1 MALRIPFVH
10 GGDKSINALTGN
22 QCPME
27 WLTLSQT
34 GFQGAARYL
43 LGMRLAIVTIMLLA
57 IAVTDAFITLN
68 HRAEA
73 LLLCLAYGVLA
84 TLAWLWFTRR
94 PPQSIPPVTMT
105 LGLDLLLIGCW
116 LYNTGGYTNPLVSLL
131 LLPLAI
137 ALVLVPLNHA
147 IGLTIGSVLTYTLL
161 MLWHQPISS
170 GPTHDH
176 GANLAQLHLIGMWVT
191 FVLTAVIL
199 VLAVGTLAHQ
209 LRRQQLRLSQSR
221 ETRLRDEQI
230 ISLGLSSAAIAHRLG
245 TPMNTLTLLVE
256 ELKNLPPDADINT
269 DLELMSSQLALCSQH
284 LRQLSASAM
293 QAKLS
298 QLETL
303 SLELWLQRLQESTT
317 LLWPE
322 ANIHWQRPFPPLNV
336 QVDATLDQAVL
347 NLLANAITASPQW
360 VAVSAQ
366 APNANCVEII
376 VEDQGDGLASAL
388 LDSPGASIV
397 NSETGMGVGLFLS
410 NATIGRF
417 GGKLKARPNGTD
429 GRGTTMIIELPAAA
443 YSL

>member
-1 MALRIPFVH
+1 
-10 GGDKSINALTGN
+10 
-22 QCPME
+22 ME

-57 IAVTDAFITLN
+57 IAVTDAFITLS
-68 HRAEA
+68 HRPQA
-73 LLLCLAYGVLA
+73 LLVCLAYGVLA

-94 PPQSIPPVTMT
+94 PPQSILPVTMT
-105 LGLDLLLIGCW
+105 LGLDLVLIGCW
-116 LYNTGGYTNPLVSLL
+116 LYNTGSYTNPLVSLL

-147 IGLTIGSVLTYTLL
+147 IGLTIGSVLIYSML

-170 GPTHDH
+170 GAVSSM

-256 ELKNLPPDADINT
+256 ELKTLPPDADISA
-269 DLELMSSQLALCSQH
+269 DLELMSSQLSLCGQH
-284 LRQLSASAM
+284 LQQLSASVM

-303 SLELWLQRLQESTT
+303 RLEQWLQRLQESTT

-322 ANIHWQRPFPPLNV
+322 ANIHWQRPFPPRNV

-366 APNANCVEII
+366 APDPNCVEII
-376 VEDQGDGLASAL
+376 VEDQGAGLASAL
-388 LDSPGASIV
+388 PDSPGASIV

-410 NATIGRF
+410 NATIGRL
-417 GGKLKARPNGTD
+417 GGKLKARSNGAD
-429 GRGTTMIIELPAAA
+429 GRGTTMIIELPAAE

>member
-1 MALRIPFVH
+1 
-10 GGDKSINALTGN
+10 
-22 QCPME
+22 
-27 WLTLSQT
+27 
-34 GFQGAARYL
+34 
-43 LGMRLAIVTIMLLA
+43 VTIMLLA
-57 IAVTDAFITLN
+57 IAVTETFITLS

-94 PPQSIPPVTMT
+94 PPQSILPATMT

-147 IGLTIGSVLTYTLL
+147 IGLTIGSVLIYTLL

-170 GPTHDH
+170 DTIFATRSGAISAMAHNH

-209 LRRQQLRLSQSR
+209 LRGQQLRLSQSR

-245 TPMNTLTLLVE
+245 TPMNTLSLLVE
-256 ELKNLPPDADINT
+256 ELKTLPPDADINA

-322 ANIHWQRPFPPLNV
+322 ANIHWQRPFPPFNV

-360 VAVSAQ
+360 VAVSAK
-366 APNANCVEII
+366 APGVDCVEII
-376 VEDQGDGLASAL
+376 VEDQGAGLASAL
-388 LDSPGASIV
+388 LDSPGANIV

-410 NATIGRF
+410 NATIGRL
-417 GGKLKARPNGTD
+417 GGKLKARPND
-429 GRGTTMIIELPAAA
+429 ANGRGTTMIIELPAAE

>member
-1 MALRIPFVH
+1 
-10 GGDKSINALTGN
+10 
-22 QCPME
+22 ME

-57 IAVTDAFITLN
+57 IAVTDAFITLS

-94 PPQSIPPVTMT
+94 PPQSILPVTMT
-105 LGLDLLLIGCW
+105 LGLDLILTGCW

-147 IGLTIGSVLTYTLL
+147 IGLTIGSVLIYSLL
-161 MLWHQPISS
+161 MLWHQPISPGAIS
-170 GPTHDH
+170 DTSASATIAHDH
-176 GANLAQLHLIGMWVT
+176 GANLAQLHLIGMWIT

-256 ELKNLPPDADINT
+256 ELKTLPPDADISA
-269 DLELMSSQLALCSQH
+269 DLELMSSQLALCGQH
-284 LRQLSASAM
+284 LQQLSASAM

-303 SLELWLQRLQESTT
+303 SLEQWLQRLQESTT

-322 ANIHWQRPFPPLNV
+322 ANIHWQRPFPAFKV

-347 NLLANAITASPQW
+347 NLLANAIAASPQW

-366 APNANCVEII
+366 APDTNRVEII
-376 VEDQGDGLASAL
+376 VEDRGAGLASAL
-388 LDSPGASIV
+388 LDSPGANIV

-410 NATIGRF
+410 NATIGRL

-429 GRGTTMIIELPAAA
+429 GRGTIMIIELPATEC
-443 YSL
+443 SL

>member
-1 MALRIPFVH
+1 
-10 GGDKSINALTGN
+10 
-22 QCPME
+22 ME

-57 IAVTDAFITLN
+57 IAVTDAFITLS
-68 HRAEA
+68 HRAQA
-73 LLLCLAYGVLA
+73 LLVCLAYGVLA

-94 PPQSIPPVTMT
+94 PPQSMLPVTMT

-147 IGLTIGSVLTYTLL
+147 IGLTIGSVVIYSLL

-170 GPTHDH
+170 GAVSGMTHAH
-176 GANLAQLHLIGMWVT
+176 GANLAQLHLVGMWVT

-256 ELKNLPPDADINT
+256 ELKTLPPAADISA
-269 DLELMSSQLALCSQH
+269 DLELMSSQLALCGQH
-284 LRQLSASAM
+284 LQQLSASAM

-303 SLELWLQRLQESTT
+303 SLEQWLQRLQESTT

-322 ANIHWQRPFPPLNV
+322 ANIHWQRPFPALNV

-347 NLLANAITASPQW
+347 NLLANAIAASPQW

-366 APNANCVEII
+366 APGPNWVEII
-376 VEDQGDGLASAL
+376 VEDQGAGLASAL
-388 LDSPGASIV
+388 LDSPGANIV
-397 NSETGMGVGLFLS
+397 DSETGMGVGLFLS
-410 NATIGRF
+410 NATIGRL

-429 GRGTTMIIELPAAA
+429 GRGTTMIIELPAAE

>member
-1 MALRIPFVH
+1 
-10 GGDKSINALTGN
+10 
-22 QCPME
+22 ME

-57 IAVTDAFITLN
+57 IAVTDAFITLS

-94 PPQSIPPVTMT
+94 PPQSILPVTMT
-105 LGLDLLLIGCW
+105 LGLDLMLIGCW

-147 IGLTIGSVLTYTLL
+147 IGLTIGSVLIYSLL

-170 GPTHDH
+170 GAVPGTSPGMTHDH
-176 GANLAQLHLIGMWVT
+176 GANLAQLHLIGMWIT
-191 FVLTAVIL
+191 FLLTAVIL

-256 ELKNLPPDADINT
+256 ELKTLPPDADLSA
-269 DLELMSSQLALCSQH
+269 DLELMSSQLALCSHH
-284 LRQLSASAM
+284 LQQLSASAM

-303 SLELWLQRLQESTT
+303 RLEQWLQRLQESTT

-322 ANIHWQRPFPPLNV
+322 ANIHWQRPFPPRNV

-366 APNANCVEII
+366 APDPNWVEII
-376 VEDQGDGLASAL
+376 VEDQGAGLASAL

-410 NATIGRF
+410 NATIGRL
-417 GGKLKARPNGTD
+417 GGKLKARSNGAD
-429 GRGTTMIIELPAAA
+429 GRGTTMIIELPAAE

>member
-1 MALRIPFVH
+1 
-10 GGDKSINALTGN
+10 
-22 QCPME
+22 ME

-57 IAVTDAFITLN
+57 IAVTETFITLS

-94 PPQSIPPVTMT
+94 PPQSILPVTMT

-147 IGLTIGSVLTYTLL
+147 IGLTIGSVLIYTLL

-170 GPTHDH
+170 DAIFATRSGAVSGMAHNH
-176 GANLAQLHLIGMWVT
+176 SANLAQLHLIGMWVT

-209 LRRQQLRLSQSR
+209 LRGQQLRLSRSR

-256 ELKNLPPDADINT
+256 DLKTLPPDADINA

-360 VAVSAQ
+360 VAVSAK
-366 APNANCVEII
+366 APDAHCVEII
-376 VEDQGDGLASAL
+376 VEDQGAGLASAL

-410 NATIGRF
+410 NATIGRL
-417 GGKLKARPNGTD
+417 GGKLKARPND
-429 GRGTTMIIELPAAA
+429 ANGRGTTMIIELPAAE
-443 YSL
+443 YFL

>member
-1 MALRIPFVH
+1 
-10 GGDKSINALTGN
+10 
-22 QCPME
+22 ME

-43 LGMRLAIVTIMLLA
+43 LGMRLAVVTIMLIALA
-57 IAVTDAFITLN
+57 ITDAFIALS

-94 PPQSIPPVTMT
+94 PPQSILPVTMT
-105 LGLDLLLIGCW
+105 LGLDLALTGCW
-116 LYNTGGYTNPLVSLL
+116 LYNTGGYTNPLMSLL

-147 IGLTIGSVLTYTLL
+147 IGLTLGSVLIYSLL
-161 MLWHQPISS
+161 MRWHQPISS
-170 GPTHDH
+170 GAISDTNAVMAHNH
-176 GANLAQLHLIGMWVT
+176 GVNLAQLHLTGMWVT
-191 FVLTAVIL
+191 FVLTAFIL

-209 LRRQQLRLSQSR
+209 LRRQQRRLSQSR

-256 ELKNLPPDADINT
+256 ELKTLPPDADIRA
-269 DLELMSSQLALCSQH
+269 DLELMSSQLALCGQH
-284 LRQLSASAM
+284 LQQLSASAM

-298 QLETL
+298 ELETL
-303 SLELWLQRLQESTT
+303 SLEQWLQRLQESTT

-347 NLLANAITASPQW
+347 NLLANAIAASPHW
-360 VAVSAQ
+360 VAVSAR
-366 APNANCVEII
+366 AHSANCVEII
-376 VEDQGDGLASAL
+376 VEDQGAGLASAHL
-388 LDSPGASIV
+388 ESPGANIV

-410 NATIGRF
+410 NATIGRL
-417 GGKLKARPNGTD
+417 GGKLKARPKSVD
-429 GRGTTMIIELPAAA
+429 GHGTTMIIELPATEH
-443 YSL
+443 SS

>member
-1 MALRIPFVH
+1 
-10 GGDKSINALTGN
+10 
-22 QCPME
+22 ME

-57 IAVTDAFITLN
+57 IAVTETFITLS

-94 PPQSIPPVTMT
+94 PPQSILPVTMT

-147 IGLTIGSVLTYTLL
+147 IGLTIGSVLIYTLL

-170 GPTHDH
+170 DAIFATRSGAVSDMVHNH
-176 GANLAQLHLIGMWVT
+176 SANLAQLHLIGMWVT

-209 LRRQQLRLSQSR
+209 LRCQQLRLSQSR

-256 ELKNLPPDADINT
+256 ELKTLPADADINA

-360 VAVSAQ
+360 VAVSAK
-366 APNANCVEII
+366 APDAHCVEII
-376 VEDQGDGLASAL
+376 VEDQGAGLASAL

-410 NATIGRF
+410 NATIGRL
-417 GGKLKARPNGTD
+417 GGKLKARPND
-429 GRGTTMIIELPAAA
+429 ANGRGTTMIIELPAAE

>member
-1 MALRIPFVH
+1 
-10 GGDKSINALTGN
+10 
-22 QCPME
+22 ME

-57 IAVTDAFITLN
+57 IAVTDTFITLS

-94 PPQSIPPVTMT
+94 PPQSILPVTMT

-147 IGLTIGSVLTYTLL
+147 IGLTIGSVLIYTLL

-170 GPTHDH
+170 DAISDTIFATRSGAVSGMAHNH

-209 LRRQQLRLSQSR
+209 LRGQQLRLSQSR

-256 ELKNLPPDADINT
+256 ELKTLPPDADIRA
-269 DLELMSSQLALCSQH
+269 DLELMSSQLALCGQH
-284 LRQLSASAM
+284 LQQLSASAM

-303 SLELWLQRLQESTT
+303 SLEQWLQRLQESTT

-322 ANIHWQRPFPPLNV
+322 ANIHWQRPFPPRNV

-366 APNANCVEII
+366 APDANCIEII

-388 LDSPGASIV
+388 LDSPGSCIV

-410 NATIGRF
+410 NATIGRL
-417 GGKLKARPNGTD
+417 GGKLKARSNSTD
-429 GRGTTMIIELPAAA
+429 GRGTTMIIELPTAE

>member
-1 MALRIPFVH
+1 
-10 GGDKSINALTGN
+10 
-22 QCPME
+22 ME

-57 IAVTDAFITLN
+57 IAVTDAFITLS
-68 HRAEA
+68 HRAQA
-73 LLLCLAYGVLA
+73 LLVCLAYGVLA

-147 IGLTIGSVLTYTLL
+147 IGLTIGSVLIYSLL

-170 GPTHDH
+170 GAVSSMAHDH

-256 ELKNLPPDADINT
+256 ELKTLPPDADIRA
-269 DLELMSSQLALCSQH
+269 DLELMSSQLALCGQH
-284 LRQLSASAM
+284 LQQLSASAM

-303 SLELWLQRLQESTT
+303 SLKQWLQRLQESTT

-322 ANIHWQRPFPPLNV
+322 ANIHWQRPFPPFNV

-366 APNANCVEII
+366 APGANCVEII
-376 VEDQGDGLASAL
+376 VEDQGAGLASAL

-410 NATIGRF
+410 NATIGRL
-417 GGKLKARPNGTD
+417 GGKLKARPNGAD
-429 GRGTTMIIELPAAA
+429 GHGTTMIIELPAVE